1 MDKISDL
8 KSVVIDTLDLNKA
21 QDIVTID
28 LKDKSSMADYMII
41 ASGTSSRHIQSLSE
55 QVLEKLKDNGIKNS
69 KIEGKES
76 NEWKLVDGI
85 DLIVHIFHPEKR
97 KFYELEKIWS
107 ELIPKEKVIIWKKI
121 QFYLIIFLSSFVF
134 SNSINS
140 AEIDIYKKID
150 LFGEV
155 LEKINKEYVDEID
168 QSESMDSAINGLLQS
183 LDPYSAYMSPEIF
196 QEMQTETSGEFGGL
210 GIEVSMEAG
219 VVKVITPIDDTPA
232 SKAGIKAGDY
242 IVKINDIQVQG
253 KSLSEAVDLMRG
265 LVGTDIE
272 LTIRRRG
279 VKKALTFTITREII
293 EVQSV
298 KSDLLENNIGYI
310 RLTSFND
317 NSSDQIKKKIKKLKE
332 NENLKAFIL
341 DLRNNPGGLLTQ
353 AIKISDFFLEN
364 GEIVSTKSRKK
375 SENRKW
381 FAKKGD
387 ITDGKPLLVLINYGS
402 ASASEIVAGAL
413 KDHKRAIIL
422 GENSYGKGS
431 VQSIIPL
438 KNKGAIRLTV
448 AKYYLPSGKSISEV
462 GVRPDIEV
470 NEEGEDFRIKTDTDN
485 QLNYAI
491 KLLNG

>member
-1 MDKISDL
+1 M
-8 KSVVIDTLDLNKA
+8 
-21 QDIVTID
+21 
-28 LKDKSSMADYMII
+28 
-41 ASGTSSRHIQSLSE
+41 
-55 QVLEKLKDNGIKNS
+55 
-69 KIEGKES
+69 
-76 NEWKLVDGI
+76 
-85 DLIVHIFHPEKR
+85 
-97 KFYELEKIWS
+97 
-107 ELIPKEKVIIWKKI
+107 KKI
-121 QFYLIIFLSSFVF
+121 QLYFIIFFIPFFLIQK
-134 SNSINS
+134 INS

-155 LEKINKEYVDEID
+155 LEKINEEYVDEIN

-196 QEMQTETSGEFGGL
+196 KEMQTETSGEFGGL

-219 VVKVITPIDDTPA
+219 VVKVISPIDDTPA
-232 SKAGIKAGDY
+232 SKAGLKAGDY
-242 IVKINDIQVQG
+242 IVKINNIQVQG

-265 LVGTDIE
+265 PVGSGIE
-272 LTIRRRG
+272 LTVRRRG
-279 VKKALTFTITREII
+279 VKKALTFNIIREII
-293 EVQSV
+293 QVQSV
-298 KSDLLENNIGYI
+298 KSDLLNNNIGYI

-317 NSSDQIKKKIKKLKE
+317 NSSQQIKKQVEKLKK
-332 NENLKAFIL
+332 NENVNAFIL
-341 DLRNNPGGLLTQ
+341 DLRNNPGGLLSQ

-364 GEIVSTKSRKK
+364 GEIVSTKGKKK

-387 ITDGKPLLVLINYGS
+387 ITEGKTLLVLINYGS

-438 KNKGAIRLTV
+438 KNKGAIRITV

-462 GVRPDIEV
+462 GVRPDIEI
-470 NEEGEDFRIKTDTDN
+470 NEEGDDFKIKTDTDN
-485 QLNYAI
+485 QLDYAI

>member
-1 MDKISDL
+1 M
-8 KSVVIDTLDLNKA
+8 
-21 QDIVTID
+21 
-28 LKDKSSMADYMII
+28 
-41 ASGTSSRHIQSLSE
+41 
-55 QVLEKLKDNGIKNS
+55 
-69 KIEGKES
+69 
-76 NEWKLVDGI
+76 
-85 DLIVHIFHPEKR
+85 
-97 KFYELEKIWS
+97 
-107 ELIPKEKVIIWKKI
+107 KKI
-121 QFYLIIFLSSFVF
+121 KFYLIILLNSFFF
-134 SNSINS
+134 SYSVNS

-155 LEKINKEYVDEID
+155 LEKINKEYVDEIN
-168 QSESMDSAINGLLQS
+168 QSEGMDSAINGLLQS
-183 LDPYSAYMSPEIF
+183 LDPYSSYMSPEIF

-219 VVKVITPIDDTPA
+219 VVKVITPLDDTPA

-242 IVKINDIQVQG
+242 IVKIDNVQVQG

-272 LTIRRRG
+272 LTVRRRG
-279 VKKALTFTITREII
+279 VKKALTFNITREII

-317 NSSDQIKKKIKKLKE
+317 NSSNQIKKQIKKLKK

-341 DLRNNPGGLLTQ
+341 DLRNNPGGLLSQ
-353 AIKISDFFLEN
+353 AIKISDFFLDN

-375 SENRKW
+375 SDNRKW
-381 FAKKGD
+381 FARKGD
-387 ITDGKPLLVLINYGS
+387 ITEGKTLVVLINYGS

-413 KDHKRAIIL
+413 KDHKRAIII

-448 AKYYLPSGKSISEV
+448 SKYYLPSGKSISEV

-470 NEEGEDFRIKTDTDN
+470 NEEGDEFRIKTDTDN

>member
-1 MDKISDL
+1 M
-8 KSVVIDTLDLNKA
+8 
-21 QDIVTID
+21 
-28 LKDKSSMADYMII
+28 
-41 ASGTSSRHIQSLSE
+41 
-55 QVLEKLKDNGIKNS
+55 
-69 KIEGKES
+69 
-76 NEWKLVDGI
+76 
-85 DLIVHIFHPEKR
+85 
-97 KFYELEKIWS
+97 
-107 ELIPKEKVIIWKKI
+107 KKI
-121 QFYLIIFLSSFVF
+121 QFYLIIFLSSFF
-134 SNSINS
+134 FLNSANS

-155 LEKINKEYVDEID
+155 LEKINKEYVDEIN

-183 LDPYSAYMSPEIF
+183 LDPYSSYMSPEIF

-232 SKAGIKAGDY
+232 SKAGIKAGDF
-242 IVKINDIQVQG
+242 IVKIDNVQVQG

-272 LTIRRRG
+272 LTVRRRG
-279 VKKALTFTITREII
+279 VKKALVFKITREII

-317 NSSDQIKKKIKKLKE
+317 NSSDQIKKQIKKLTK

-341 DLRNNPGGLLTQ
+341 DLRNNPGGLLAQ
-353 AIKISDFFLEN
+353 AIKISDFFLDN
-364 GEIVSTKSRKK
+364 GEIVSTKGKKK

-381 FAKKGD
+381 FARDGD
-387 ITDGKPLLVLINYGS
+387 ITEGKTLVVLINYGS

-413 KDHKRAIIL
+413 KDHKRAVII

-470 NEEGEDFRIKTDTDN
+470 NEEGDDFRIKTDTDN